1 MVEQCVSTEGVE
13 PVYIRTEILPDFF
26 RNFWVRRMALDRRNY
41 RQLVD
46 TTVCIARKVRLIQSA
61 LPACAACWVQRPVVA
76 GCQQQMLS

>member
-46 TTVCIARKVRLIQSA
+46 TTVCIARKVRPPSQLLPDVPSA
-61 LPACAACWVQRPVVA
+61 
-76 GCQQQMLS
+76 